1 MTLWGI
7 IYLTILFTF
16 SPLWIGLV
24 AYLWDRIDEALF
36 GKHHP

>member
-1 MTLWGI
+1 MTLGGI
-7 IYLTILFTF
+7 IFLTVLCMGF
-16 SPLWIGLV
+16 PLWIGLV